1 MKFSSSLKLK
11 LIYVFR
17 INDAAHRGCLKVG
30 EATCDND
37 NVFGLAPNSKALNE
51 SAKKRI
57 NQYTQTA
64 GIAYDLLYTELTIYN
79 SKKGLCS
86 FNDKEVHS
94 VLERSGIRKK
104 IFDTENKAN
113 EWFITDLETV
123 KRAIVAVKEGRESL
137 SSAEVSHDQ
146 IPIVFRPEQRE
157 AIEKTKKQFRKSNQM
172 LWNAKMRFGKTLS
185 ALQVV
190 KDMDFSRTLILTH
203 RPVVDS
209 GWFEDFGK
217 IFYDCPC
224 FAYGSKNNGDSHT
237 SLETRAKQGKCQYVY
252 FASMQDLRGSELVGG
267 NFDKNN
273 EVFATAWDCIIV
285 DEAHEGTQ
293 TELGKAVM
301 QELTKAN
308 TKILR
313 LSGTPFNLLDDF
325 KEDEIYTWDYVME
338 QRAKA
343 SWDLTHFGDP
353 NPYASLPTMNIYTYD
368 LGRLLH
374 EFVDEDVAFNFREFF
389 RVNDNGT
396 FIHEKDVKA
405 FLNLIS
411 KEDKD
416 SCYPFANEEYR
427 NIFRHTLWMLP
438 GVKEARAM
446 SALLQSHP
454 VFQHFKVVNVAGD
467 GDEDE
472 ESKDALAAVE
482 EAIGKDPVTTRTITL
497 SCGRLTT
504 GVSVKAWTGVFML
517 SGSYNTAASSYM
529 QTIFRVQT
537 PATINGRVKEQCYV
551 FDFAPDRTL
560 KVIAETAK
568 ISSKAGKTSGND
580 RKIMGEFLNF
590 CPIISIEGSKMSQFD
605 VPKMLE
611 QLKRVYVERVVR
623 NGFEDKSLY
632 NDELMKLN
640 DLELQEFDDL
650 KKIIGQT
657 KAMPKTNQVDINN
670 QGLTDEQYEELE
682 DLEKKSKKRG
692 KDKQPLTEEEKK
704 RLEELKK
711 KKNNRE
717 AAISILRGISIRMPL
732 LIYGAE
738 LQDESQEITIDNFA
752 SLIDPQSWEEFMPKG
767 VTKQKFNSIKKYYD
781 PEIFCAAGKR
791 IRAMARAADK
801 LSVEE
806 RIERITDIFSTFRNP
821 DKETVLTPWRVVNMH
836 LGDCLGGYNFFEKG
850 YETTLSEPR
859 FIDHGEVTANVFA
872 PDSRIL
878 EINSKSGLYPLYMAY
893 SIYRARVKNSLFSVS
908 SIEDEQRI
916 WDKVVAENIF
926 VICKTPMAKSI
937 TKRTL
942 IGFRKAKI
950 NTRYFEDLINQIK
963 NKPEHF
969 IKQVDKFIT
978 DRTGIKNMKINA
990 IVGNPPYQIM
1000 DGGAGVSAKPVYNLF
1015 IEIAKQIAPNYI
1027 SMIMPSR
1034 WFAGGKGLD
1043 SFRESMLSD
1052 KRISHIFDY
1061 VNAKDCF
1068 PTASIGGGVN
1078 YILWDVNYKGNCS
1091 ITTIQGTQ
1099 RDMEQRPLDQFSV
1112 FIRYNSAIHIVHKC
1126 QSDNS
1131 FASIVNSR
1139 NPFGL
1144 SSNIRGEKT
1153 GEIRLITSAG
1163 ISWLPKSAIDST
1175 NHLLSKYKILMSKV
1189 TAEHAGEPDK
1199 KGQFKIISRT
1209 EIIGP
1214 NDVCTDSY
1222 LIVGA
1227 SESKLVVENEY
1238 KYIQTRFLRFLL
1250 MLSVSSINLSS
1261 EKFQFIP
1268 LQDFTSNS
1276 DINWSRSI
1284 SEIDTQLYAKYG
1296 LSEDEIS
1303 FIESMIKPM

>member
-1 MKFSSSLKLK
+1 
-11 LIYVFR
+11 
-17 INDAAHRGCLKVG
+17 
-30 EATCDND
+30 
-37 NVFGLAPNSKALNE
+37 
-51 SAKKRI
+51 
-57 NQYTQTA
+57 
-64 GIAYDLLYTELTIYN
+64 
-79 SKKGLCS
+79 
-86 FNDKEVHS
+86 
-94 VLERSGIRKK
+94 
-104 IFDTENKAN
+104 
-113 EWFITDLETV
+113 
-123 KRAIVAVKEGRESL
+123 
-137 SSAEVSHDQ
+137 
-146 IPIVFRPEQRE
+146 
-157 AIEKTKKQFRKSNQM
+157 
-172 LWNAKMRFGKTLS
+172 
-185 ALQVV
+185 
-190 KDMDFSRTLILTH
+190 
-203 RPVVDS
+203 
-209 GWFEDFGK
+209 
-217 IFYDCPC
+217 
-224 FAYGSKNNGDSHT
+224 
-237 SLETRAKQGKCQYVY
+237 
-252 FASMQDLRGSELVGG
+252 
-267 NFDKNN
+267 
-273 EVFATAWDCIIV
+273 
-285 DEAHEGTQ
+285 
-293 TELGKAVM
+293 
-301 QELTKAN
+301 
-308 TKILR
+308 
-313 LSGTPFNLLDDF
+313 
-325 KEDEIYTWDYVME
+325 
-338 QRAKA
+338 
-343 SWDLTHFGDP
+343 
-353 NPYASLPTMNIYTYD
+353 
-368 LGRLLH
+368 
-374 EFVDEDVAFNFREFF
+374 
-389 RVNDNGT
+389 
-396 FIHEKDVKA
+396 
-405 FLNLIS
+405 
-411 KEDKD
+411 
-416 SCYPFANEEYR
+416 
-427 NIFRHTLWMLP
+427 
-438 GVKEARAM
+438 
-446 SALLQSHP
+446 
-454 VFQHFKVVNVAGD
+454 
-467 GDEDE
+467 
-472 ESKDALAAVE
+472 
-482 EAIGKDPVTTRTITL
+482 
-497 SCGRLTT
+497 
-504 GVSVKAWTGVFML
+504 
-517 SGSYNTAASSYM
+517 
-529 QTIFRVQT
+529 
-537 PATINGRVKEQCYV
+537 
-551 FDFAPDRTL
+551 
-560 KVIAETAK
+560 
-568 ISSKAGKTSGND
+568 
-580 RKIMGEFLNF
+580 
-590 CPIISIEGSKMSQFD
+590 
-605 VPKMLE
+605 
-611 QLKRVYVERVVR
+611 
-623 NGFEDKSLY
+623 
-632 NDELMKLN
+632 MKLN

-692 KDKQPLTEEEKK
+692 RDKQPLTEEEKQ
-704 RLEELKK
+704 RLAELKK
-711 KKNNRE
+711 KKENRE

-752 SLIDPQSWEEFMPKG
+752 SLIDSQSWEEFMPKG

-859 FIDHGEVTANVFA
+859 FIDRGEVTANVFA

-893 SIYRARVKNSLFSVS
+893 SIYRIRVKNSLFSVS

-942 IGFRKAKI
+942 IGFRKAKV

-978 DRTGIKNMKINA
+978 ERTGIKNMKINA

-1222 LIVGA
+1222 LIVGT

-1268 LQDFTSNS
+1268 LQDFTSTS

>member
-1 MKFSSSLKLK
+1 
-11 LIYVFR
+11 
-17 INDAAHRGCLKVG
+17 
-30 EATCDND
+30 
-37 NVFGLAPNSKALNE
+37 
-51 SAKKRI
+51 
-57 NQYTQTA
+57 
-64 GIAYDLLYTELTIYN
+64 
-79 SKKGLCS
+79 
-86 FNDKEVHS
+86 
-94 VLERSGIRKK
+94 
-104 IFDTENKAN
+104 
-113 EWFITDLETV
+113 
-123 KRAIVAVKEGRESL
+123 
-137 SSAEVSHDQ
+137 
-146 IPIVFRPEQRE
+146 
-157 AIEKTKKQFRKSNQM
+157 M

-217 IFYDCPC
+217 IFYDSPQ
-224 FAYGSKNNGDSHT
+224 FKYGSKNNGDRHAT
-237 SLETRAKQGKCQYVY
+237 LEAWAKNGKCKYVY

-267 NFDKNN
+267 NFDKN
-273 EVFATAWDCIIV
+273 ERVFATAWDCIIV
-285 DEAHEGTQ
+285 DEAHEGTK
-293 TELGKAVM
+293 TELGGAVM
-301 QELTKAN
+301 RELTKAD

-343 SWDLTHFGDP
+343 LWDETHFGDP
-353 NPYASLPTMNIYTYD
+353 NPYAALPTMNIYTYD
-368 LGRLLH
+368 LGRLLQ
-374 EFVDEDVAFNFREFF
+374 EYADDDVAFNFREFF
-389 RVNDNGT
+389 RVNGECA
-396 FIHEKDVKA
+396 FVHSKDVMA
-405 FLNLIS
+405 FLNLLT
-411 KEDKD
+411 KEDSE

-446 SALLQSHP
+446 SAMLQTHP

-467 GDEDE
+467 GDEEE
-472 ESKDALAAVE
+472 ESKDALEAVDD
-482 EAIGKDPVTTRTITL
+482 AIGKDPDETRTITL

-568 ISSKAGKTSGND
+568 ISAKAGKTSGKD
-580 RKIMGEFLNF
+580 REIMGEFLNF
-590 CPIISIEGSKMSQFD
+590 CPIISIEGSKMEQFD

-611 QLKRVYVERVVR
+611 QLKKVYVERVVR

-632 NDELMKLN
+632 NDELSKLN
-640 DLELQEFDDL
+640 DLELREFDNL

-682 DLEKKSKKRG
+682 SLEKKSKSKG
-692 KDKQPLTEEEKK
+692 KQHQPLTEEEKR
-704 RLEELKK
+704 RLAELKEK
-711 KKNNRE
+711 KKNRE

-738 LQDESQEITIDNFA
+738 LKNEDEEITIDNFA
-752 SLIDPQSWEEFMPKG
+752 SLIDQQSWAEFMPRG
-767 VTKQKFNSIKKYYD
+767 VTKHQFNNFKKYYD

-801 LSVEE
+801 LGVEE

-836 LGDCLGGYNFFEKG
+836 LGDCLGGFNFFDKD
-850 YETTLSEPR
+850 YEVRLTEPR
-859 FIDHGEVTANVFA
+859 FIDRGEVTANVFA
-872 PDSRIL
+872 PDSHVL
-878 EINSKSGLYPLYMAY
+878 EINSKTGLYPLYVAY
-893 SIYRARVKNSLFSVS
+893 NIYRSKVKDLLVSVS
-908 SIEDEQRI
+908 SCEEEQRI
-916 WDKVVAENIF
+916 WDKVVSENIF

-942 IGFRKAKI
+942 IGFREAKV
-950 NTRYFEDLINQIK
+950 NTRYFDDLINQIK
-963 NKPEHF
+963 NRSDHF
-969 IKQVDKFIT
+969 IKQVDKFVSERI
-978 DRTGIKNMKINA
+978 GIKNMKFNA
-990 IVGNPPYQIM
+990 IVGNPPYQVM

-1015 IEIAKQIAPNYI
+1015 VEIAKRINPQYI

-1043 SFRESMLSD
+1043 SFRENMLSD
-1052 KRISHIFDY
+1052 KRICHIFDY

-1068 PTASIGGGVN
+1068 PTASIGGGIN
-1078 YILWDVNYKGNCS
+1078 YILWDAYHKGNCC
-1091 ITTIQGTQ
+1091 ITTIQGNLRNT
-1099 RDMEQRPLDQFSV
+1099 EIRPLNQFAV
-1112 FIRYNSAIHIVHKC
+1112 FIRYNQAIQIVNKC
-1126 QSDNS
+1126 MSELS
-1131 FASIVNSR
+1131 FSSIVNSR

-1144 SSNIRGEKT
+1144 SSNIRGEKE
-1153 GEIRLITSAG
+1153 GEIRLISSSG
-1163 ISWLPKSAIDST
+1163 VSRLKKSAILSS
-1175 NHLLSKYKILMSKV
+1175 NQLLHKYKILMSKV

-1199 KGQFKIISRT
+1199 NGQFKIVSRT

-1227 SESKLVVENEY
+1227 ADSKLVVENEY
-1238 KYIQTRFLRFLL
+1238 KYIRTRFLRFLL
-1250 MLSVSSINLSS
+1250 MLSVTSINLSS
-1261 EKFQFIP
+1261 EKFQFVP
-1268 LQDFTSNS
+1268 LQDFTSAS
-1276 DINWSRSI
+1276 DIDWNKTVA
-1284 SEIDTQLYAKYG
+1284 EIDMQLYEKYG
-1296 LSEDEIS
+1296 LTEDEVT